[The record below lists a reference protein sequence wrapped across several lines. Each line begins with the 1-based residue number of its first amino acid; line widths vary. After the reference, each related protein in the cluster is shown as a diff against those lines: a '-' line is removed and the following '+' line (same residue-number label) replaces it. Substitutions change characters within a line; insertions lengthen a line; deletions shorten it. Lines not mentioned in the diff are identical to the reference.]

1 MHDVPPGTVQR
12 SLYALSIEPTQPT
25 EHPKA
30 SNRNAYSQ
38 HSSCCTRSFLP
49 RAGWKARLRAR
60 PLDNGTKWTTF
71 VLSCNSDYSFFYH
84 CLNQTV
90 HATSPATHS
99 MKNAKTEKKN
109 AKRNG
114 HRVLAGQLEMPR
126 EPPRL
131 FLSQS
136 LKNFFFFVFVVFQHE
151 QRSNKQTN
159 KQTDEQTQNHSWP
172 VVK

>member
-1 MHDVPPGTVQR
+1 
-12 SLYALSIEPTQPT
+12 L
-25 EHPKA
+25 PKPNRPRHLT
-30 SNRNAYSQ
+30 SNAQ
-38 HSSCCTRSFLP
+38 HEEREN
-49 RAGWKARLRAR
+49 R
-60 PLDNGTKWTTF
+60 
-71 VLSCNSDYSFFYH
+71 
-84 CLNQTV
+84 
-90 HATSPATHS
+90 
-99 MKNAKTEKKN
+99 KKN

-159 KQTDEQTQNHSWP
+159 KQTNRRTDTEPQLTGSKVSWWFLALFSFFP
-172 VVK
+172 CLVALL

>member
-25 EHPKA
+25 KHPKA

-90 HATSPATHS
+90 HATSPATRS
-99 MKNAKTEKKN
+99 MKNAKTEKKKRQKKRPPCTCWPARN
-109 AKRNG
+109 ASGATTFIFISISEK
-114 HRVLAGQLEMPR
+114 LFFS
-126 EPPRL
+126 L
-131 FLSQS
+131 FLS
-136 LKNFFFFVFVVFQHE
+136 FF
-151 QRSNKQTN
+151 SMNSAAINKQTN
-159 KQTDEQTQNHSWP
+159 KQTNRHRTTADR
-172 VVK
+172 